1 MAGGRWTS
9 LALLEM
15 LAPTYGQS
23 RSVGCTRCCGVGDD
37 RAAAESLF
45 DLAQIRLTIYSQTVR
60 ISLDKG
66 EIAPILWKK
75 VG

>member
-1 MAGGRWTS
+1 MDEFGPTRDAGPYIWPKPVGRMHQ
-9 LALLEM
+9 M
-15 LAPTYGQS
+15 LWG
-23 RSVGCTRCCGVGDD
+23 RDD